1 MSDQMS
7 DETSE
12 RVYRQCVRSHLRSS
26 RVTVQ
31 ETDLIIYAPQS
42 MAVAAKEAVIQQ
54 RGYLEHYLCRH
65 PDFLAALDPLP
76 LDPLSPQIVQE
87 MLLAGKRAC
96 VGPMAAVAGA
106 MAEQVGLALLE
117 DIDEV
122 IIENGGDVFLKT
134 QRKLTVGLY
143 AGRSPLSMKVGLK
156 IAPVCHPLGVCT
168 SSGTVGHSLSLGKAD
183 AVCVVSTS
191 CALADAAATSI
202 GNRVQS
208 AGDIE
213 NAMAWGR
220 GIPGVDGIVVIVG
233 DRIGGWGAVKLA
245 SLS

>member
-1 MSDQMS
+1 
-7 DETSE
+7 
-12 RVYRQCVRSHLRSS
+12 
-26 RVTVQ
+26 
-31 ETDLIIYAPQS
+31 
-42 MAVAAKEAVIQQ
+42 
-54 RGYLEHYLCRH
+54 
-65 PDFLAALDPLP
+65 
-76 LDPLSPQIVQE
+76 
-87 MLLAGKRAC
+87 
-96 VGPMAAVAGA
+96 
-106 MAEQVGLALLE
+106 
-117 DIDEV
+117 
-122 IIENGGDVFLKT
+122 
-134 QRKLTVGLY
+134 
-143 AGRSPLSMKVGLK
+143 MKVGLK

>member
-106 MAEQVGLALLE
+106 MR
-117 DIDEV
+117 
-122 IIENGGDVFLKT
+122 NK
-134 QRKLTVGLY
+134 
-143 AGRSPLSMKVGLK
+143 
-156 IAPVCHPLGVCT
+156 
-168 SSGTVGHSLSLGKAD
+168 
-183 AVCVVSTS
+183 
-191 CALADAAATSI
+191 
-202 GNRVQS
+202 S
-208 AGDIE
+208 A
-213 NAMAWGR
+213 
-220 GIPGVDGIVVIVG
+220 
-233 DRIGGWGAVKLA
+233 
-245 SLS
+245 